1 MLQYEYNLALVLL
14 EVRCFWEAEFAG
26 SIPVAEI
33 WRRHM
38 SNDIHSSRVGPQ
50 DLYCSG
56 CDSVLPQYDSV
67 NHEANNFRC
76 ASCRDMDYVADLKDE
91 NKRLKDQIERFGN
104 TSDPTAFDFNVLKR
118 LDELE
123 QIVRGEKA
131 DCGDTVVEENVNFL
145 RDRSNVGQKK
155 YGVTLDRD
163 DLSPVEW
170 VQHLR
175 EELADAL
182 NYATVVQRKMVDDE

>member
-1 MLQYEYNLALVLL
+1 
-14 EVRCFWEAEFAG
+14 
-26 SIPVAEI
+26 
-33 WRRHM
+33 M

-56 CDSVLPQYDSV
+56 
-67 NHEANNFRC
+67 HEANNFRCGC

-123 QIVRGEKA
+123 RIVRGENA

>member
-1 MLQYEYNLALVLL
+1 
-14 EVRCFWEAEFAG
+14 
-26 SIPVAEI
+26 
-33 WRRHM
+33 
-38 SNDIHSSRVGPQ
+38 
-50 DLYCSG
+50 
-56 CDSVLPQYDSV
+56 
-67 NHEANNFRC
+67 
-76 ASCRDMDYVADLKDE
+76 MDYVADLKDE

-123 QIVRGEKA
+123 RIVRGENA